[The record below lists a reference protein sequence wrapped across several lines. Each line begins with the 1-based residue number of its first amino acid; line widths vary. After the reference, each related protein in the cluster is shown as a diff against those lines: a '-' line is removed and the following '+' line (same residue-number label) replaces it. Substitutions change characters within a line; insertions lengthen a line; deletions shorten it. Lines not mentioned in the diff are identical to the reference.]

1 MLVYCIIYHIAALM
15 YDFWCLC
22 GMKCNKQFL
31 FFIFFFCSRRKL
43 LVQICYFI
51 RYDCVCDTAR
61 WVILCVHSFCAVF
74 MLCFPCATGC
84 RFCSKLGALGI
95 SNIYMFAGNLCGTTI
110 DVDTMAVV
118 ASSRIVVTRP
128 ARTHT
133 HTAYAQSIASDNT
146 NWTLLM
152 KSVVIRRTEKINLL
166 NQSISRR
173 GYSNTANHFVH
184 YKFNIE
190 HVLRWRQLPIVCTR
204 SQSTYWESYLL
215 SVVCTKRYITHQL
228 DHIYSCV

>member
-1 MLVYCIIYHIAALM
+1 MYIQYTELIVQTHAEFAYACLLYYLSYRRVDVRFLVSVRY
-15 YDFWCLC
+15 
-22 GMKCNKQFL
+22 
-31 FFIFFFCSRRKL
+31 FFCSRRKF

-118 ASSRIVVTRP
+118 ASSRIVATRP

-133 HTAYAQSIASDNT
+133 HTPHMRKVSRQI
-146 NWTLLM
+146 TL
-152 KSVVIRRTEKINLL
+152 
-166 NQSISRR
+166 
-173 GYSNTANHFVH
+173 
-184 YKFNIE
+184 IE
-190 HVLRWRQLPIVCTR
+190 H
-204 SQSTYWESYLL
+204 Y
-215 SVVCTKRYITHQL
+215 
-228 DHIYSCV
+228 